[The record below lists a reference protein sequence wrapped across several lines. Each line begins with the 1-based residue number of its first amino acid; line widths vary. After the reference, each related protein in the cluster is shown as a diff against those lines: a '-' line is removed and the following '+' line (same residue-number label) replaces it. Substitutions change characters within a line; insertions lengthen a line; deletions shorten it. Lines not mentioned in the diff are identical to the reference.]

1 MLPAGDVENMRVVLD
16 WTASLIPLA
25 SARTELL
32 LPGESG
38 IFFTETVS
46 TFGLYQGPEYDGCDP
61 KREEGYPRWLE
72 GPGGEGGWV
81 RYDFGGNGFAE
92 AGLMGID
99 YYWHTLDL
107 ENSARYI
114 PFATS
119 YVDFYASHFP
129 NRTQDG
135 KLMIWPSQVLES
147 WWCEWPASPSVNFD
161 PTKCCQNDLPN
172 VAALRSLVQRLLGLP
187 VESGLL
193 TPAQRDHYTAL
204 SAILPEL
211 PLDPKDGT
219 YAAAQVLSSDAGHN
233 SEGPWLFGTHPFRLN
248 TVGSATGSPSTVNL
262 TASRATWVRQTW
274 NTANSGW
281 NYGTINAAMLGFS
294 AQAYAMVLDRAR
306 AAPPGGYRFP
316 AFAQHYQD
324 YEPSADHFSVMNTA
338 LHAMLLQNG
347 EDGAKGT
354 IVLLPAWP
362 CQVDVSFKLWG
373 AMNTSVEVVWAGG
386 ALVSLTVT
394 PAERASAVVFAP
406 CNTTEASV
414 TADITH
420 DLPVRR
426 RKP

>member
-16 WTASLIPLA
+16 WTASFIPLA

-38 IFFTETVS
+38 IFFTETVN

-135 KLMIWPSQVLES
+135 RLMIWPSQVLES

-187 VESGLL
+187 LESGLL
-193 TPAQRDHYTAL
+193 TPAQRDRYTAL

-233 SEGPWLFGTHPFRLN
+233 SEGPWLFGTHPYRLN
-248 TVGSATGSPSTVNL
+248 TVGAAIASPSTVNL

-274 NTANSGW
+274 NTGNSGW
-281 NYGTINAAMLGFS
+281 SYGTINTAMLGFS

-316 AFAQHYQD
+316 AFAEHYQD
-324 YEPSADHFSVMNTA
+324 YEPSADHFSVMNT
-338 LHAMLLQNG
+338 
-347 EDGAKGT
+347 
-354 IVLLPAWP
+354 
-362 CQVDVSFKLWG
+362 
-373 AMNTSVEVVWAGG
+373 
-386 ALVSLTVT
+386 VSL
-394 PAERASAVVFAP
+394 AS
-406 CNTTEASV
+406 S
-414 TADITH
+414 I
-420 DLPVRR
+420 
-426 RKP
+426 